1 MDHRRDRVADHRRVL
16 RRGLGQVVFVLD
28 GLARREV
35 GAAEQHPVDVLVPP
49 HHTLGETGGAA
60 GVEQVDVVGAAFAEV
75 ALGRA
80 LLQRGVELDA
90 AVALVVV
97 VAAVLDHQDGL
108 HVRRLGQHVGDPVG
122 VAALVHQRDHVGVLE
137 QVLQLALDVAE
148 VDVDQDGAGLD
159 DAEHRDHDLDAV
171 AAVQPDLVVLLHTL
185 VEQIVGQ
192 AVGLLLQ
199 LGIGQLFVTADQ
211 GNAVRHGVDGVLGE
225 VGNVQGHG
233 TKLERVTFPDK
244 SVASTLEGGH
254 P

>member
-16 RRGLGQVVFVLD
+16 GGRLGQVVLVLD
-28 GLARREV
+28 ELAGREV
-35 GAAEQHPVDVLVPP
+35 GAAEQHSVDVLVAP
-49 HHTLGETGGAA
+49 HHALGEAGGAA
-60 GVEQVDVVGAAFAEV
+60 GVEQVDVVGAALAEV

-80 LLQRGVELDA
+80 LLERGVELDA

-108 HVRRLGQHVGDPVG
+108 DVRRLGQHVGDPVG
-122 VAALVHQRDHVGVLE
+122 VAALVHQRDHVGVVE

-159 DAEHRDHDLDAV
+159 DAEHRDDDLDAV
-171 AAVQPDLVVLLHTL
+171 AAVQADLVVLLHAL
-185 VEQIVGQ
+185 VDQVVGE

-199 LGIGQLFVTADQ
+199 LGVGQLFVAADQ
-211 GNAVRHGVDGVLGE
+211 GDAVWHGVDGVLGE
-225 VGNVQGHG
+225 VGDVQGHG
-233 TKLERVTFPDK
+233 PKLERVTFRDK
-244 SVASTLEGGH
+244 SVASMQEGGH